1 MKLRHYETL
10 YLLHPDLNDEER
22 EDRAEKL
29 QKIITDDGGK
39 IVKVDPWPLR
49 KLAYRVN
56 KQVQGWYVC
65 MEYAAPGSAILELT
79 RNMRLDESLMKFV
92 TIKKADVFDPA
103 VLERAEE
110 EAAAKAKAEE
120 DARAAEEASKAATET
135 AEQETSSETTETAT
149 GTQTDT
155 PADTEEGKE

>member
-10 YLLHPDLNDEER
+10 YLLHPDLNDEDR
-22 EDRAEKL
+22 EARAEKL

-49 KLAYRVN
+49 KLAYRVM
-56 KQVQGWYVC
+56 KQTQGWYVC

-92 TIKKADVFDPA
+92 TIKKANT
-103 VLERAEE
+103 
-110 EAAAKAKAEE
+110 
-120 DARAAEEASKAATET
+120 ARKRT
-135 AEQETSSETTETAT
+135 TSGIGIYFAILKITICARNQS
-149 GTQTDT
+149 GRRR
-155 PADTEEGKE
+155 

>member
-22 EDRAEKL
+22 EARAVKL
-29 QKIITDDGGK
+29 QNIITDDGGK

-49 KLAYRVN
+49 KLAYRVM
-56 KQVQGWYVC
+56 KQTQGWYVC

-103 VLERAEE
+103 ILERAEE

-120 DARAAEEASKAATET
+120 EAARAAAEAEAAKADTAVEETPSDNTET
-135 AEQETSSETTETAT
+135 AAA
-149 GTQTDT
+149 G
-155 PADTEEGKE
+155 TEEGKE